1 MTNKNDPV
9 YPIGNDPIASEGISK
24 REYFAAMAMQGFL
37 SNPDIKFLCN
47 QTNGPPRPFT
57 RPVVPI
63 SCNMSCV
70 NFPETRNSCLTD
82 HAIIT

>member
-37 SNPDIKFLCN
+37 SNPDIASTQYNREAVAEASVGMADFIIERLNEN
-47 QTNGPPRPFT
+47 Q
-57 RPVVPI
+57 
-63 SCNMSCV
+63 
-70 NFPETRNSCLTD
+70 
-82 HAIIT
+82 